1 MIETQTGGQKQL
13 YMSQLDSL
21 RAIAV
26 ILVIISH
33 WFSGEHFFNRYTA
46 NGTLG
51 VTLFFVLSGFLIT
64 GILLKSKSHIE
75 KSGNVAKAFMT
86 FYIRRSLRIFPVYYL
101 LLIVLVFLNSSA
113 IRESFWWHFFYGSNF
128 FFWLKGEFGGHLSH
142 FWSLAVEEQFY
153 LVWPAVIIFVNRKYL
168 PLALVLGIVG
178 AILFR
183 YFITT
188 PQNELGRILMP
199 GSLDSF
205 CLGGLLVYGKQS
217 GAFLYQRYLK
227 KRKLFLTGSF
237 LLLFL
242 VHTVYFKSL
251 SLQLHTALF
260 YFFISV
266 SFAGIIDRVADTI
279 YTPVIAW
286 ILNNRALLYIGKISY
301 GIYLFHNFIPYFYG
315 MDLPGIPAS
324 LSLYTVQV
332 LRFLLL
338 VGISSLSWFLF
349 EKPVLQLKKRFEY

>member
-1 MIETQTGGQKQL
+1 MQKQKIG
-13 YMSQLDSL
+13 YYPQLDSL

-33 WFSGEHFFNRYTA
+33 WFSAEHFFNRYTA

-64 GILLKSKSHIE
+64 GILLKSKTIRE
-75 KSGNVAKAFMT
+75 QGGAIKEAFTT
-86 FYIRRSLRIFPVYYL
+86 FYIRRSLRIFPVYYIL
-101 LLIVLVFLNSSA
+101 LVILFVINSSA

-128 FFWLKGEFGGHLSH
+128 LFWVMGEFGGQLSH

-153 LVWPAVIIFVNRKYL
+153 LVWPAVILLVKRKYV
-168 PLALVLGIVG
+168 PQVLFSGIVA

-188 PQNELGRILMP
+188 PSNEIGRMLMP

-205 CLGGLLVYGKQS
+205 CLGGLLVYGKQT
-217 GAFLYQRYLK
+217 GASLYQRYVK
-227 KRKLFLTGSF
+227 SRMLFLAGAF
-237 LLLFL
+237 LLLL
-242 VHTVYFKSL
+242 AVHTTYFKAI

-260 YFFISV
+260 YLLISV
-266 SFAGIIDRVADTI
+266 SFAVIIDRVADTVD
-279 YTPVIAW
+279 TAVIAW

-301 GIYLFHNFIPYFYG
+301 GVYLFHNFIPYFYG
-315 MDLPGIPAS
+315 LELPGVPAF
-324 LSLYTVQV
+324 LSMYTIQAM
-332 LRFLLL
+332 RFLLL
-338 VGISSLSWFLF
+338 LCVASLSWFLF
-349 EKPVLQLKKRFEY
+349 EKPVLRLKKHFEYR

>member
-1 MIETQTGGQKQL
+1 MDKKTELSSG
-13 YMSQLDSL
+13 YMPQLDAL

-33 WFSGEHFFNRYTA
+33 WFAGEHFLNRYSA
-46 NGTLG
+46 NGILG

-64 GILLKSKSHIE
+64 GILLKSKTTVDKGGSI
-75 KSGNVAKAFMT
+75 KKAFTT

-101 LLIVLVFLNSSA
+101 LLVILFVINSSG

-153 LVWPAVIIFVNRKYL
+153 LVWPAVILFVKRKYIPHVL
-168 PLALVLGIVG
+168 FLGIVT

-183 YFITT
+183 YFVTT

-205 CLGGLLVYGKQS
+205 CVGGLLVYGKQS
-217 GAFLYQRYLK
+217 GAYIYKTYIKSRN
-227 KRKLFLTGSF
+227 LFLIGS
-237 LLLFL
+237 LLLL
-242 VHTVYFKSL
+242 IAVHTTYFKTL
-251 SLQLHTALF
+251 SIQVNTALF
-260 YFFISV
+260 YFLISV
-266 SFAGIIDRVADTI
+266 SFGIIIDRVSDI
-279 YTPVIAW
+279 VYTPIVGW
-286 ILNNRALLYIGKISY
+286 VLNNRALRYIGKISY
-301 GIYLFHNFIPYFYG
+301 GVYLFHNFIPYFY
-315 MDLPGIPAS
+315 DIKVPGLPAS
-324 LSLYTVQV
+324 LSMYTIQG

-338 VGISSLSWFLF
+338 VGIASLSWFLF
-349 EKPVLQLKKRFEY
+349 EKPVLQLKKHFEYQ